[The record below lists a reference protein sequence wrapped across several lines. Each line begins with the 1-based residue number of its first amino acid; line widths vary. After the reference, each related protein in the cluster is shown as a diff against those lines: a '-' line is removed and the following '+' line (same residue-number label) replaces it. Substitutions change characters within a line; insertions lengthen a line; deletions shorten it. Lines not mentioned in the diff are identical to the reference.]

1 MMMAE
6 NDSSPPSSGKTNPKK
21 NVHRLLGGGQVAD
34 ILLWKRRNVSIAIVA
49 GATAFWWL
57 FDRAGYSFLSFVANV
72 LLLLVSILFLW
83 AKSATLLNRPL
94 PPLPDLQLSE
104 DRVARAAESTRL
116 YVNAVLGV
124 AHDLTIKKDMK
135 VFVEVFLGLWIVS
148 YIGSFFSFL
157 AVAYVGIVISFTI
170 PALYEKYQDRVDEKL
185 SAAQS
190 AVLKQYR
197 NVHGA
202 VLSRI
207 SSSAGKE
214 KKTQ

>member
-6 NDSSPPSSGKTNPKK
+6 NDSSPSSSEKLNPKK
-21 NVHRLLGGGQVAD
+21 NVHRFLGGGQVAD
-34 ILLWKRRNVSIAIVA
+34 ILLWKRRNVSISIVA

-72 LLLLVSILFLW
+72 LLLLVSILFFW

-94 PPLPDLQLSE
+94 PPLPDLKLSE
-104 DRVARAAESTRL
+104 DQVAQAAESTRL
-116 YVNAVLGV
+116 YINDVLAI
-124 AHDLTIKKDMK
+124 AHDLTIKKDVK
-135 VFVEVFLGLWIVS
+135 VFLEVFIGLWIVS
-148 YIGSFFSFL
+148 YIGSFFSFPT
-157 AVAYVGIVISFTI
+157 VVYVGIIISFTI
-170 PALYEKYQDRVDEKL
+170 PALYEKYQDRVDERL
-185 SAAQS
+185 SATQN
-190 AVLKQYR
+190 VVVKQYR

-207 SSSAGKE
+207 PSSARKE